1 MSVGDGRSPR
11 SPRWG
16 RSGCC
21 PPICWCCSSG
31 EGYPRCRVSLHIFL
45 LCNVLRQRDDPAGR
59 DFQRDGLALTGN
71 PRDPGPL
78 DARHPLKDLVKSRLQ
93 RDLHAQIGPRLE
105 RDPVGQPEK
114 HRLGGAQKR
123 RTCQGVCHVVCVI
136 WGHIQH
142 WHGNLRAGEKPVAPD
157 HDVDGSV
164 AKILMLIAFLVRF
177 LHTHVSF
184 RPTGEC
190 TMISFSGCHFPKE
203 AILYAVFFY
212 VRYGV
217 SYRDLEEIMAERGV
231 DVDHTTLN
239 RWVIKY
245 APLIATEAQR
255 RKSGT
260 STSWR
265 MDETYIKVKG
275 KWMYYYRAIDK
286 FGKTLDFMLSEQRDE
301 AAATA
306 FFKRAIQNNGFPDRV
321 VIDKSGANLAGLNNM
336 NYLLLLNG
344 WFWLIEILQ
353 VKYLNNIIEQDHRFI
368 KKLTKQMKG
377 FKSFLSAS
385 ATLDGIEVA
394 HMIRK
399 KQFGT
404 PGQSAFQQFSA
415 LAG

>member
-1 MSVGDGRSPR
+1 
-11 SPRWG
+11 
-16 RSGCC
+16 
-21 PPICWCCSSG
+21 
-31 EGYPRCRVSLHIFL
+31 
-45 LCNVLRQRDDPAGR
+45 
-59 DFQRDGLALTGN
+59 
-71 PRDPGPL
+71 
-78 DARHPLKDLVKSRLQ
+78 
-93 RDLHAQIGPRLE
+93 
-105 RDPVGQPEK
+105 
-114 HRLGGAQKR
+114 
-123 RTCQGVCHVVCVI
+123 
-136 WGHIQH
+136 
-142 WHGNLRAGEKPVAPD
+142 
-157 HDVDGSV
+157 
-164 AKILMLIAFLVRF
+164 
-177 LHTHVSF
+177 
-184 RPTGEC
+184 
-190 TMISFSGCHFPKE
+190 MISFSGCHFPKE

-336 NYLLLLNG
+336 NCLLLLNG

-394 HMIRK
+394 HIETIRNTRTIRFPAI
-399 KQFGT
+399 FGARWIT
-404 PGQSAFQQFSA
+404 VSGDRSDSMHNLSLRQNRSDGTIA
-415 LAG
+415 LCCPHGAETIGYLTLDDSRP